1 MGKSLKIKNQTIADI
16 FYEIAD
22 ILEIKGVKFKPRA
35 YRRAAQTI
43 ETLSEGIKSIYERGK
58 LQEIPGIG
66 SSIASKIQE
75 IIETG
80 GLGYLEELR
89 KEISEGLRELM
100 EIEGIGPKTAI
111 KLHKKFEIG
120 SIDDLESAVKQGKV
134 RDLRGFGK
142 KTEENIL
149 QAIQMYRSPQERFLL
164 GHVLSI
170 AKGIEKKL
178 KDFEAIA
185 KISLAGSI
193 RRRKETIGDVDIL
206 ATSKEPLKVMNFFTQ
221 LPEVKQVLA
230 KGKTKSTVVLTNNL
244 QVDLR
249 VVNEE
254 SFGSALQY
262 FTGSKE
268 HNIKLRELALSKNW
282 KLSEYSLLD
291 KKTNKKIAGEDEETI
306 YGALELRYIEPELR
320 ENRGEIEAAAK
331 GKLPHLI
338 KNEEV
343 KGDLHVH
350 TNWSEGAHTIEEMA
364 EAARTLGYEYL
375 AICDHAKTLQI
386 AHGLTEEDICK
397 QIKEIEKLNR
407 KIKDFTILSGIEA
420 NIDSDG
426 KLDVNDNVLRDLDIV
441 VASVHSGFKQ
451 SEKKMTQRVL
461 TAMHNDYVD
470 VIGHPTGRVIN
481 KRDPYKIDLS
491 KIFETAFKLGVSMEI
506 NAFPNRLDLSDLN
519 CFKAKNCKVKISM
532 GTDAHSKDHLRYMEL
547 GVATARRGWLE
558 EKDVI
563 NTLDLTELKKE
574 LRNSHS

>member
-149 QAIQMYRSPQERFLL
+149 QAIQMYRSSQERFLL